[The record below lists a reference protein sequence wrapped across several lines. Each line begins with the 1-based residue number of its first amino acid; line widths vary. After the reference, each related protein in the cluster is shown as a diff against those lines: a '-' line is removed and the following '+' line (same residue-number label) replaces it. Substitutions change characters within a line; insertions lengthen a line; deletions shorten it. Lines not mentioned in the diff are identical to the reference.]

1 MGYKVSIWLQALTVQ
16 GSLWEKIPFFVPLKS
31 IFFSFFSVIFW
42 CNFSPFWHL
51 DYVCVSLSR
60 TYIAQSLK
68 SIGIRNFFFHWDS
81 NAYSMFEVCIL
92 TTYVLQPLWWS
103 YHRYHDTLPG
113 DHESLSLLFF
123 MIHYGDNK
131 QFIHSHLIL
140 LCPLYSRA
148 NWFPS

>member
-1 MGYKVSIWLQALTVQ
+1 MGYKVSIWLQALTVNRDLC
-16 GSLWEKIPFFVPLKS
+16 GKRFLFFVPLKS
-31 IFFSFFSVIFW
+31 IFFPFFSVIFW

-103 YHRYHDTLPG
+103 IPYISWYPPWGPWKLAITLFYDTLW
-113 DHESLSLLFF
+113 
-123 MIHYGDNK
+123 
-131 QFIHSHLIL
+131 
-140 LCPLYSRA
+140 R
-148 NWFPS
+148 

>member
-16 GSLWEKIPFFVPLKS
+16 GSLWEKIPFFGAFKEH
-31 IFFSFFSVIFW
+31 FFPFFSVIFW

-68 SIGIRNFFFHWDS
+68 SIGIRIFFFHWDSNAYS

-103 YHRYHDTLPG
+103 IPYISWYPPWGPWKLASTLFYDTLW
-113 DHESLSLLFF
+113 
-123 MIHYGDNK
+123 
-131 QFIHSHLIL
+131 
-140 LCPLYSRA
+140 R
-148 NWFPS
+148 